1 MFNPA
6 VIAAYLLGDRLG
18 APWET
23 GDVLLTNR
31 SLEVIQAR
39 GSEYPNGTD
48 ESDIV
53 RCFLSFVQNYRY
65 EGREKLLLD
74 WCVYHQRHHRASG
87 YGRTYRDHFGLVKQ
101 LIKERQ
107 LNLDTIFR
115 ISAERNSFGNGCLAL
130 VYPVACYAASIG
142 ENPTELAQDFTRL
155 THAQP
160 RAVNAVNDL
169 LRIILN
175 PKETLLVAREIGIE
189 GISREELIKV
199 YPSNVP
205 ADWTLAYALYA
216 ALHGNR
222 EDVILTAVNMNGDV
236 DSVLA
241 VALMLEEL
249 ISHHHSQTGT
259 FIVVDREK

>member
-6 VIAAYLLGDRLG
+6 VISAYLLGDRLG

-31 SLEVIQAR
+31 SMEEIQAS
-39 GSEYPNGTD
+39 GNEYPNGTD

-53 RCFLSFVQNYRY
+53 RCFLSFADGYLY
-65 EGREKLLLD
+65 ESRDKLLLD

-87 YGRTYRDHFGLVKQ
+87 YGRTYRDHFALVKH
-101 LIKERQ
+101 LIKGQRLSLQ
-107 LNLDTIFR
+107 TVFQM
-115 ISAERNSFGNGCLAL
+115 SAERNSFGNGCLAL

-142 ENPTELAQDFTRL
+142 EDPTELAQNFTRL
-155 THAQP
+155 THAHS
-160 RAVNAVNDL
+160 RALNAVNIL

-175 PKETLLVAREIGIE
+175 PQVATLVAREIGVE
-189 GISREELIKV
+189 VISLEELITA

-205 ADWTLAYALYA
+205 ADWTLAYALFA
-216 ALHGNR
+216 ARRGSH
-222 EDVILTAVNMNGDV
+222 EDVILTVVNMGGDV

-241 VALMLEEL
+241 LALLLCEF
-249 ISHHHSQTGT
+249 IST
-259 FIVVDREK
+259 VERL